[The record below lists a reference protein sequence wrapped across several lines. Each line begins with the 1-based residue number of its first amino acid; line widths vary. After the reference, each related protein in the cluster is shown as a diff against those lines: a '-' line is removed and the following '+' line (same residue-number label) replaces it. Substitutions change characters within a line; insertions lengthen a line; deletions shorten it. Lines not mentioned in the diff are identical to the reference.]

1 MLPCIVESASMQ
13 HSAMAIKKTVFE
25 LCTPVFKILIFN
37 TAHTANY
44 ALGSK
49 DKR

>member
-1 MLPCIVESASMQ
+1 MVPCIVESASTQ

-25 LCTPVFKILIFN
+25 LCTPVFKIHSFN

-49 DKR
+49 DKP